1 MVSCDE
7 MRDHLFQMLAPKY
20 FRKWKQRHQV
30 YFKCAAAQCS
40 VPSCRLALHEHKAHQ
55 SRPNK
60 QNYLNLDTLLQSAG
74 KAGKET
80 TCIFAL
86 CRSIMSCSMHASV
99 VAGQSLRMHVVPY
112 GPVLC
117 VDRFRADGRAV
128 LTHPAPFTHCTQ
140 RLEASGA
147 WMFPAADSAEWL
159 CARPAT

>member
-30 YFKCAAAQCS
+30 YFKCAAAQRS
-40 VPSCRLALHEHKAHQ
+40 VPSCRFALHEHKAHQ

-80 TCIFAL
+80 TCICIVQVYNELLHACKRGGWPEPSHARCTLWPCAL
-86 CRSIMSCSMHASV
+86 RWIGFV
-99 VAGQSLRMHVVPY
+99 RM
-112 GPVLC
+112 G
-117 VDRFRADGRAV
+117 
-128 LTHPAPFTHCTQ
+128 APC
-140 RLEASGA
+140 
-147 WMFPAADSAEWL
+147 
-159 CARPAT
+159 